1 MSILTDE
8 QYAEY
13 LQLLKE
19 WIEADK
25 AMKGP
30 ARSEPEV
37 QERARAAYAA
47 LQGFRERY
55 GLEGHGRALERSAPE
70 AG

>member
-25 AMKGP
+25 ALKGP
-30 ARSEPEV
+30 TPEAEAR
-37 QERARAAYAA
+37 ERARAAHAA

-55 GLEGHGRALERSAPE
+55 GLERERRALERTAPE